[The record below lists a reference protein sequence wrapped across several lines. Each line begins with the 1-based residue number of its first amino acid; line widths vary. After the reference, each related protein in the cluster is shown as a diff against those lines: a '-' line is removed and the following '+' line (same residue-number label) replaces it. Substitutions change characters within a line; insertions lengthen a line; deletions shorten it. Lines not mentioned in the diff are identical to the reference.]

1 MMPRRP
7 AVRSTF
13 RGLLR
18 VLCPLVLSLVVLS
31 VMVVPSCRTPAG
43 VDDSPASLLDTRWV
57 LASLSGGTIT
67 APAPTLAFEEEGR
80 VHGSSG
86 VNRFGGDC
94 TIDGTQIRF
103 GSLMS
108 TKMAG
113 PPERMELER
122 RYLEVLAE
130 VDRWSIVEGRL
141 ELSASG
147 RVLATFDPAPRD
159 P

>member
-18 VLCPLVLSLVVLS
+18 VLSPLVLSLVVLS

-122 RYLEVLAE
+122 RYLEVLGKAT
-130 VDRWSIVEGRL
+130 RWSVTKGRL
-141 ELSASG
+141 T
-147 RVLATFDPAPRD
+147 LADAEGALAVFESEPPE
-159 P
+159 